1 MTKKDAYEQLT
12 KDNMPERSET
22 SFFGRFLGKLF
33 PLILLGASFDLFYR
47 LFLFQNL
54 PQLGILSSVI
64 AYVSF
69 HALFTVLY
77 ALLLTALD
85 DDSVTATAVSISFP
99 GVLYTFLTRPEM
111 QPRSLLILAVISG
124 IFAVVFLLILFS
136 KKKKVGKKV
145 LKALGAYVKLAGVV
159 LFLAVI
165 GPVFASMMFSTGTA
179 FSKRV
184 TDPVELTE
192 NRFSDTA
199 IIEANKDSLSELTDF
214 DEMSV
219 AEKLDTLQLLA
230 NIEAEYLGIERPIVV
245 PYNLKENTWGEYTG
259 RESNIIRI
267 DAERLVTEEG
277 KELFHTLFH
286 ECYHGY
292 IEALIEKYPEEKSG
306 ALLFEREMEA
316 YRFEEENYV
325 SPEQAEEFSLYAE
338 QLCEIR
344 CNEYAKKRLSDYQSV
359 IRF

>member
-1 MTKKDAYEQLT
+1 M
-12 KDNMPERSET
+12 
-22 SFFGRFLGKLF
+22 
-33 PLILLGASFDLFYR
+33 
-47 LFLFQNL
+47 
-54 PQLGILSSVI
+54 
-64 AYVSF
+64 
-69 HALFTVLY
+69 LY

-85 DDSVTATAVSISFP
+85 DDSITATAVSISFP
-99 GVLYTFLTRPEM
+99 GVLYTVLTRPEM

-230 NIEAEYLGIERPIVV
+230 NIEAEYLGR
-245 PYNLKENTWGEYTG
+245 
-259 RESNIIRI
+259 
-267 DAERLVTEEG
+267 
-277 KELFHTLFH
+277 
-286 ECYHGY
+286 
-292 IEALIEKYPEEKSG
+292 
-306 ALLFEREMEA
+306 LLF
-316 YRFEEENYV
+316 
-325 SPEQAEEFSLYAE
+325 PTT
-338 QLCEIR
+338 
-344 CNEYAKKRLSDYQSV
+344 
-359 IRF
+359 